1 VTGALFAF
9 PVDILDE
16 GVDTVL
22 DNVQHRAGLDGITLA
37 AVYHDARDVL
47 PHNPRRAVYYHDPG
61 GAAFHPNMRLYDGV
75 AIQPIVSET
84 ARDVDVVD
92 LLSEAAGRRGLRVG
106 AWVNLLHCDRGRE
119 VVEYTTRNA
128 FGDPSL
134 SDLCPANPQARAYVR
149 ALLADLAS
157 RGVAS
162 IIAEGLHYYPF
173 DHGYH
178 HERSFVAIDA
188 WTKLLLGLCFCDSCS
203 GLAESDGVD
212 ASGLASFVRK
222 EIRAGLGKGVSSPGR
237 TPSRAELQNFAE
249 GMMGAYLATR
259 SRTVTTLVEEAASI
273 VHASANSAQLV
284 FMDPCGAIK
293 GYATGRPEGELAVE
307 SGWTL
312 GIEVAEVV
320 RHCDELQ
327 TMSYGADPERIR
339 TEFAAYRSALGTAAV
354 IGTVLRP
361 TLPDCCSAGEL
372 AVKVDHLDALGAAR
386 IDFYHYGLMPLEAL
400 DWVRAARSRDGRR

>member
-1 VTGALFAF
+1 VTGGLFAF

-16 GVDTVL
+16 GVDKVL
-22 DNVQHRAGLDGITLA
+22 DNVQHRAGLDGIALA

-47 PHNPRRAVYYHDPG
+47 PHSPQRAVYYHHPG
-61 GAAFHPNMRLYDGV
+61 AVAFHPNMRLYDGM
-75 AIQPIVSET
+75 AIQPILSET
-84 ARDVDVVD
+84 ARDIDVVN
-92 LLSEAAGRRGLRVG
+92 LVQNAADRRGIRVD

-119 VVEYTTRNA
+119 VVDYTTRNA

-134 SDLCPANPQARAYVR
+134 SDLCPANPQARAYVCS
-149 ALLADLAS
+149 LLADLAS
-157 RGVAS
+157 RGVPS

-188 WTKLLLGLCFCDSCS
+188 WTKLLLGLCFCESCRQLAEAEGVDVS
-203 GLAESDGVD
+203 GL
-212 ASGLASFVRK
+212 LLFVRE
-222 EIRAGLGKGVSSPGR
+222 EIRAGLGKGASSPDR
-237 TPSRAELQNFAE
+237 TPSRAELQECAG

-259 SRTVTTLVEEAASI
+259 SRVVTALVEEAAAA
-273 VHASANSAQLV
+273 VHDSANAAQLL

-307 SGWTL
+307 IGWML
-312 GIEVAEVV
+312 GVEIADVV
-320 RHCDELQ
+320 RHCDGLH

-339 TEFAAYRSALGTAAV
+339 AEFAAYRSALGPAAA

-361 TLPDCCSAGEL
+361 TPPDCSSAGEL
-372 AVKVDHLDALGAAR
+372 AVKVDLLDAMDATR
-386 IDFYHYGLMPLEAL
+386 IDFYNYGLMPLEAL
-400 DWVRAARSRDGRR
+400 DWIRAACSQGRRR